1 MIAGLETLP
10 VSTFEDKALE
20 GNTRLF
26 LDGILLLYHY
36 VDEAIRRHWSH
47 IDKPDSIVMSLS

>member
-36 VDEAIRRHWSH
+36 VDEAVWWHRPH
-47 IDKPDSIVMSLS
+47 IDKLDSIFMSLG